1 MDHVIL
7 RDAGRGCWLE
17 FSDPRDVVAV
27 RDVGDVRAA
36 LRTVEAAVS
45 QRGLHAAGFIGY
57 EAAPAFDP
65 AFAVPRPGG
74 LPLLWFG
81 LYDAPRARA
90 IAPVAAAPG
99 GATDWRPDIAR
110 GQYDRAFAHIKSL
123 IARGDTYQVN
133 YSFRLRAPF
142 AGDDAW
148 AFFVSHMSVHEPQFG
163 AFISLRD
170 WSICSASPELFFRLD
185 GERLESRPMKGTR
198 PRGRF
203 RAEDDAQAAALLASE
218 KDRAENVMIVDMVR
232 NDLGRVARTGSVCV
246 PRLFDIERHPTV
258 LQMTSTVQA
267 ESHASV
273 AEIVEALFP
282 AASITGAPKA
292 RSMQVIAQ
300 VETSPRQVYT
310 GAIGYIAPGR
320 RAQFSVA
327 IRTALIDHA
336 AGTAEFGIGG
346 GIVWDSRVG
355 DEYAECGV
363 KARLL
368 REPAAAFDLLETLL
382 WLPDTGYPLLDR
394 HLERVTGSAA
404 HFGRPLDPGR
414 VRAALEALAETLPRV
429 PHRVR
434 LRVDGAGEVAL
445 EAAVFDA
452 DRGRPRR
459 VVLAA
464 APVDESNPF
473 LFHKTTERGVY
484 REALAA
490 CPGFDDV
497 LLYNRRGEVTET
509 TIANVVVDIDGVAC
523 TPPLTCG
530 LLPGVRRARMIE
542 EEGVCER
549 VITVAELLASP
560 RVRLVNALRG
570 VWEVEVIPVW
580 SAPRSETSLHA
591 ALRSARTRPSHA
603 P

>member
-1 MDHVIL
+1 VNSVVL
-7 RDAGRGCWLE
+7 RDADSGRWLV
-17 FSDPRDVVAV
+17 FSAPREIIAVSDVA
-27 RDVGDVRAA
+27 DVRGA
-36 LRTVEAAVS
+36 LHAVEAAVS
-45 QRGLHAAGFIGY
+45 GRGLHAAGFIAY

-65 AFAVPRPGG
+65 AFVVRDAGR

-81 LYDAPRARA
+81 LYDAPRVRGMGPLPRGHCPL
-90 IAPVAAAPG
+90 PV
-99 GATDWRPDIAR
+99 WRPAIERAE
-110 GQYDRAFAHIKSL
+110 YDRAFARIKSL
-123 IARGDTYQVN
+123 IASGDTYQVN
-133 YSFRLRAPF
+133 YSFRLRAAF
-142 AGDDAW
+142 ARHAAG
-148 AFFVSHMSVHEPQFG
+148 AFFMHRMAGRDPAFG
-163 AFISLRD
+163 AFLSLPE
-170 WSICSASPELFFRLD
+170 WTICSASPELFFRLE
-185 GERLESRPMKGTR
+185 GELLESRPMKGTR

-203 RAEDDAQAAALLASE
+203 LAEDDARAAELRASE

-232 NDLGRVARTGSVCV
+232 NDLGRIARTGSVHV
-246 PRLFDIERHPTV
+246 PRLFDVERHPTV
-258 LQMTSTVQA
+258 LQMTSTVRA
-267 ESHASV
+267 ESRAGV
-273 AEIVEALFP
+273 AEIIEALFP

-292 RSMQVIAQ
+292 RSMQVIAE
-300 VETSPRQVYT
+300 VESSPRQVYT
-310 GAIGYIAPGR
+310 GAIGFIAPGR

-336 AGTAEFGIGG
+336 AGMAEFGTGG
-346 GIVWDSRVG
+346 GIVWDSRLD
-355 DEYAECGV
+355 DEYNECGV

-368 REPAAAFDLLETLL
+368 REPAPVFDLLETLL
-382 WLPDTGYPLLDR
+382 WLPDAGYPLLER
-394 HLERVTGSAA
+394 HLARLAGSAA
-404 HFGRPLDPGR
+404 HFGLPLDTGR
-414 VRAALEALAETLPRV
+414 VRAALDALAETLPRA

-434 LRVDGAGEVAL
+434 LRVAADGSVHLDA
-445 EAAVFDA
+445 EAFDA
-452 DRGRPRR
+452 EAGRPRR
-459 VVLAA
+459 VALAN
-464 APVDESNPF
+464 APVDSRHPF

-497 LLYNRRGEVTET
+497 LLYNERGEVTET